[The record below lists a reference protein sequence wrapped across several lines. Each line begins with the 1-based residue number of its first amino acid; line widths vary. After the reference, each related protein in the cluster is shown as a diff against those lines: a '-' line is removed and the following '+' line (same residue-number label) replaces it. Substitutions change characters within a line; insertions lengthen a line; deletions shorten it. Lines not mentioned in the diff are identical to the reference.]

1 MCKETAVAY
10 FNALNSIVLSET
22 RNTTTK
28 KHNPHAYRDAN
39 LEPKSR
45 LINYFNLFI
54 HRLFCNFSFVSK
66 ILSENKLPLWL
77 SP

>member
-1 MCKETAVAY
+1 MYKEAVAAY
-10 FNALNSIVLSET
+10 FNAPNSIVLSET
-22 RNTTTK
+22 RKTTK
-28 KHNPHAYRDAN
+28 QHNSHAYWDAN
-39 LEPKSR
+39 LEPRSWM
-45 LINYFNLFI
+45 INYLNLFI